1 MCTKFEVASFNGRRL
16 DELTVEHVVHSH
28 PVLIIILAELFNLVM
43 ATVHVP
49 YGFRLSYTVPLPK
62 EDIGCM
68 KNSVNNYRAISISPV
83 LSKIFEQCILDR
95 YSGWLCGTVVER
107 RSLTGELSLSCARPV
122 DDG

>member
-1 MCTKFEVASFNGRRL
+1 MAAGL
-16 DELTVEHVVHSH
+16 DELTVEHVVPSH

-49 YGFRLSYTVPLPK
+49 CGFRLSYTVPLPK

-95 YSGWLCGTVVER
+95 YSKYF
-107 RSLTGELSLSCARPV
+107 
-122 DDG
+122 